1 MVDIIFPNGRRLSE
15 FQLSGTGGGLT
26 SGILDMNNNPIIDVG
41 GIVPNADATQYLG
54 SGSRRWA
61 GIDTVWIDVGD
72 VNTYI
77 YNTSGGNMTF
87 HVAAGKKFTF
97 IVG

>member
-15 FQLSGTGGGLT
+15 FALSGSGGLI
-26 SGILDMNNNPIIDVG
+26 SGTLNMNNYPIINVG
-41 GIVPNADATQYLG
+41 GMVPNADATQFLG

-61 GIDTVWIDVGD
+61 GIDTIWIDIGD
-72 VNTYI
+72 ENTYI

-87 HVAAGKKFTF
+87 QVAAGKKFTF
-97 IVG
+97 VVG